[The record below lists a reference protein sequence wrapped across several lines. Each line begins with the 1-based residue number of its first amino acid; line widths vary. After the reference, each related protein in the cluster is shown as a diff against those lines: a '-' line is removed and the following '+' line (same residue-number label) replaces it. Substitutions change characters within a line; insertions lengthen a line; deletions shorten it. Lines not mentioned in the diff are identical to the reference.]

1 VTQTPSHTPSA
12 PETGLDFFRKR
23 KININNLDQKNLTWK
38 VNYPG
43 SLILCTQNGGAV
55 NAIIVGQFSTGSLHT
70 AVSDRGYAPS
80 YRVILNLDAETI
92 GTLQNILKSGPFN
105 SDNDDK
111 QKVYSPLK
119 DNTATFTVKFRT
131 LKEEEKWEKE
141 EEKKAEKEKGKD
153 KKEKDVARD
162 KKEKNENDEEHMDL
176 REEDP
181 FPFFF
186 DGQGIGKGT
195 QTKLEKFSASSL
207 TRGDWLA
214 IQTNVATF
222 DMSNSG
228 RGFTFSLREVY
239 YLGTN

>member
-1 VTQTPSHTPSA
+1 M
-12 PETGLDFFRKR
+12 DFFRKR
-23 KININNLDQKNLTWK
+23 KININNLNQKNLTWK

-43 SLILCTQNGGAV
+43 SLILSTQNGGAV

-92 GTLQNILKSGPFN
+92 GTLQKILKSGPFN
-105 SDNDDK
+105 SDDYDNLQTEGIFTIK
-111 QKVYSPLK
+111 N
-119 DNTATFTVKFRT
+119 NTATFTVKFRT
-131 LKEEEKWEKE
+131 LKEEEKREKE
-141 EEKKAEKEKGKD
+141 EEKKAEKEKRKD
-153 KKEKDVARD
+153 KKEKGVARD
-162 KKEKNENDEEHMDL
+162 KKENENDEEQ
-176 REEDP
+176 EDP

-195 QTKLEKFSASSL
+195 QTKLEKFSTSSL

-214 IQTNVATF
+214 IQTNIATF

-228 RGFTFSLREVY
+228 RGFTFSLREV
-239 YLGTN
+239 